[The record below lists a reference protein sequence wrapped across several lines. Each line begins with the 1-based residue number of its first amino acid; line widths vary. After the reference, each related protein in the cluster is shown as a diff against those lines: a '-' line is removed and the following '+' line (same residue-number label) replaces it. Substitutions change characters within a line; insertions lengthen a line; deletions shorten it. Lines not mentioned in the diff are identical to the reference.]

1 MHADCALHHQVTY
14 PQHHAPHAPLSPSRQ
29 THDMPTTAL
38 VGASTVARM
47 AGVTAGPAGF
57 GLAAASA
64 AMHAGLPPP
73 STLSVA
79 MNGDAV
85 TSLPAPDTTPMEL
98 VVTAS
103 TTPVTCTLTVR
114 DAWGN
119 ARPGSTS
126 HLAGELVRDGDGETT
141 AVNVTRASPQQATER
156 HAAVFHLSFVPRRAG
171 SHTLQCHDTEGVLSA
186 RCRVMVRDGLPDGLP
201 NLASLMAALIWPP

>member
-1 MHADCALHHQVTY
+1 MPTTA
-14 PQHHAPHAPLSPSRQ
+14 LSPSRQ

-38 VGASTVARM
+38 VGASTAPSM
-47 AGVTAGPAGF
+47 AGAVVGMAGITAGPAGF

-98 VVTAS
+98 EVTAS
-103 TTPVTCTLTVR
+103 AVPVTCTLTVR
-114 DAWGN
+114 DARGN
-119 ARPGSTS
+119 ARPG
-126 HLAGELVRDGDGETT
+126 R
-141 AVNVTRASPQQATER
+141 
-156 HAAVFHLSFVPRRAG
+156 
-171 SHTLQCHDTEGVLSA
+171 
-186 RCRVMVRDGLPDGLP
+186 PDGRP
-201 NLASLMAALIWPP
+201 N